1 MNKWRHK
8 GYYWLLVLSL
18 ILLALISLTIGKYE
32 LPFRDVIRLVRSAL
46 FSQLPKD
53 DISAFVLFSIR
64 LPRIIMAILLGSGLA
79 VAGVGMQAVFK
90 NPLVSP
96 RVLGVSAGAS
106 FGVSLGIL
114 LFNDPI
120 LIQLLAFGGGMVAV
134 LLTYLLGQSN
144 RSNTV
149 IMLVLAGIIVSAVFT
164 SLLSLLQYNV
174 DVDTELPSIIY
185 WLMGSLSGIKMDD
198 VKMASFPIIL
208 AILLLFLL
216 RWKLNLLTLSDEEA
230 ESLGL
235 NVKLERGLVI
245 IAATVISAISVSM
258 CGTIGWVGLITPHLG
273 RMLVGTNHQRLVP
286 VAIIIGGIY
295 LLLIDNIARL
305 LTSAEIPLSILTAL
319 IGAPVFALLLKKT
332 GGNWR

>member
-1 MNKWRHK
+1 M
-8 GYYWLLVLSL
+8 VLSL

-32 LPFRDVIRLVRSAL
+32 LPFRDVIWLVRSAL
-46 FSQLPKD
+46 FSQLPED

-64 LPRIIMAILLGSGLA
+64 LPRIIMAILIGSGLA

-106 FGVSLGIL
+106 FGVALGIL

-134 LLTYLLGQSN
+134 LLTYLLGRSN

-295 LLLIDNIARL
+295 LLVIDNVARL
-305 LTSAEIPLSILTAL
+305 LASAEIPLSILTAL

>member
-1 MNKWRHK
+1 M
-8 GYYWLLVLSL
+8 VLSL

-106 FGVSLGIL
+106 LGVSLGIL

-198 VKMASFPIIL
+198 VKMAYFPIIL

>member
-46 FSQLPKD
+46 FSQLPED

-64 LPRIIMAILLGSGLA
+64 LPRIIMAILIGSGLA